1 MHPISFVGR
10 RVPTFAELAQYQVP
24 PREKPIKREAIVFY
38 DSFEGSWLR
47 KAADAMRDKA
57 AEMQAREGI
66 QLMARKKAG
75 EQNISVPQITGDMQ
89 RQFQRPLRTLI

>member
-1 MHPISFVGR
+1 MATVITRPRVKPESSVVGR

-47 KAADAMRDKA
+47 QPADEMRNKA
-57 AEMQAREGI
+57 AEMQAREAI
-66 QLMARKKAG
+66 QQELLVLK
-75 EQNISVPQITGDMQ
+75 
-89 RQFQRPLRTLI
+89 PLR